1 MKKTHVLLLFSHSIS
16 NAASFMMPMMP
27 SSSKSALS
35 MVSREEYLKPHF
47 KSRAIEPKIK
57 KINME
62 ELTAYVESD
71 ECDLEEISRML
82 RDLEHL
88 DSECTEIEKASMSD
102 CEQLQMTREAYT
114 KELSRKP
121 QRQQQQQKK
130 KGLAT
135 ADHLQ
140 RLHEIAD
147 YEEH

>member
-1 MKKTHVLLLFSHSIS
+1 
-16 NAASFMMPMMP
+16 
-27 SSSKSALS
+27 
-35 MVSREEYLKPHF
+35 
-47 KSRAIEPKIK
+47 
-57 KINME
+57 ME
-62 ELTAYVESD
+62 ELKDCVESD

-88 DSECTEIEKASMSD
+88 DSECTEIGKASMRD

-114 KELSRKP
+114 KELSRKT
-121 QRQQQQQKK
+121 QRQQKEQQQQKK
-130 KGLAT
+130 KEQAT

>member
-1 MKKTHVLLLFSHSIS
+1 MMKRTLSCHAICIASIFSLFSKNQLLKDPNQNFCNMKKTYVLLVFSHSIS

-62 ELTAYVESD
+62 ELEDCVESD

-82 RDLEHL
+82 RDLEHF
-88 DSECTEIEKASMSD
+88 DSECTY
-102 CEQLQMTREAYT
+102 LLYT
-114 KELSRKP
+114 SPSPR
-121 QRQQQQQKK
+121 
-130 KGLAT
+130 
-135 ADHLQ
+135 D
-140 RLHEIAD
+140 
-147 YEEH
+147 

>member
-47 KSRAIEPKIK
+47 KSRKIAPKIK

-62 ELTAYVESD
+62 DCVESD

-102 CEQLQMTREAYT
+102 CEQLQMTREAY
-114 KELSRKP
+114 KKALSRKN